1 MKEDVLKFNNVG
13 YVSKHTFSNEG
24 ISRVNQLICKK
35 ILRIENEDSPNET
48 IISQCINDCFDEDY
62 KNPTKFMVPNEGKM
76 IDIMIL
82 ASSFVERNFQEH
94 FSCKHTKTH
103 GKEQTNI
110 HQRRKIN
117 DNIRIKYLVVLS
129 CYYY

>member
-1 MKEDVLKFNNVG
+1 MKEDVFKFNNVG
-13 YVSKHTFSNEG
+13 YVSKKTLSNEG
-24 ISRVNQLICKK
+24 TSRANQLICKK
-35 ILRIENEDSPNET
+35 ILRIEKEDSPNEA
-48 IISQCINDCFDEDY
+48 IISQCINDCFDEEY
-62 KNPTKFMVPNEGKM
+62 KNPTKLMVPNEGKM

-94 FSCKHTKTH
+94 LSCKYTETH
-103 GKEQTNI
+103 GKEQKYI

-117 DNIRIKYLVVLS
+117 DNIRIKYLAVLS